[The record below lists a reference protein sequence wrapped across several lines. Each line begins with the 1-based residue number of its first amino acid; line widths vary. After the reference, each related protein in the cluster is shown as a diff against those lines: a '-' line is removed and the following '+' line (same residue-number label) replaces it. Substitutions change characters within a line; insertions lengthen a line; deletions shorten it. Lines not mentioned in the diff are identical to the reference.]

1 MRNSQLLPRQLTKLF
16 VTRGLVRASCG
27 PGRWEGWASTVQKCG
42 CGTHSLEGRRGLV
55 AVLGWYMMGLGP
67 QLGLPLPGLPLV
79 LLSSFRGGCNLE
91 ESNGGA
97 GHPPPRGC
105 DLGAGSHGCGPRAM
119 IGFTWCSRSADGG
132 LCTFWVLTAPR
143 SAPPLPGLTVHMVF
157 GRSLEPIVAPGESH
171 SHQSISHTCQSLRL
185 TAFRSFQLKS

>member
-1 MRNSQLLPRQLTKLF
+1 M
-16 VTRGLVRASCG
+16 
-27 PGRWEGWASTVQKCG
+27 VQKCG

-79 LLSSFRGGCNLE
+79 LLSSFRGCCNLE

-97 GHPPPRGC
+97 GHPPPWGC

-119 IGFTWCSRSADGG
+119 IGFTWCGRSADSG

-143 SAPPLPGLTVHMVF
+143 SAPSWSHCSHGFRPFPGAHSSPWRIPQSPEHLTHLSESEAHCLSLLPT
-157 GRSLEPIVAPGESH
+157 
-171 SHQSISHTCQSLRL
+171 
-185 TAFRSFQLKS
+185 